1 MRWLDGITDS
11 MDVSLSELQ
20 ELVMDREAWRAAI
33 HGVGHDWV
41 TELIDWT
48 EMLAKAE
55 ATVKSHWPCGWIK
68 ELISVSYLH
77 LFRNETIC
85 LKCVDSQIIDFFFSK
100 FRYMP
105 RIYVTILFKYFSPWS
120 FFHASYRP
128 ILARNFKPTR
138 DNLLFHTF
146 SPPPLSPGW
155 VPWLWAGHG
164 DKACV
169 RCFLWIGTMF
179 VQIAFLNELFLL
191 KS

>member
-1 MRWLDGITDS
+1 
-11 MDVSLSELQ
+11 
-20 ELVMDREAWRAAI
+20 
-33 HGVGHDWV
+33 
-41 TELIDWT
+41 
-48 EMLAKAE
+48 MLAKAE

-100 FRYMP
+100 FRHMP
-105 RIYVTILFKYFSPWS
+105 RIYVTVLFKYFSPWS

-128 ILARNFKPTR
+128 IFARNFKPTG

-179 VQIAFLNELFLL
+179 VQITFLNEIFLL